1 MSISA
6 PNPPKETTAR
16 RTLSQRA
23 VDLMYPTMGTLTS
36 LSARQGGLSLIDQGI
51 VSVASFLTSVIVAR
65 ATSREE
71 LGVYYLAL
79 TLVLLGRGVQMQVV
93 SAPYMIYCH
102 RKHGDDQAAYTG
114 SSLVHQLALSATGAV
129 CFLGLGVAFWLGAGP
144 SGLALPVAILSA
156 ALPLLL
162 LREFC
167 RNHALTH
174 LRMVV
179 AITLDGIAA
188 SMQLGALLVLWH
200 LGLFSVAAAYAVMG
214 AAAAMACLEWFALQR
229 GRWHVRLSQVGGDW
243 RHNWSFARWAL
254 ASYLVGSTS
263 PFIIPWILTASAGAA
278 AAGLFGAAGT
288 LVGVANVFVMG
299 LGNFVVAKAS
309 IAFAQGGRS
318 GLCRVLRKASLLF
331 VVVVGCFFLVSLVA
345 GESLMVFVY
354 GHQYDGGGLVL
365 ATCVLSLLA
374 MSMGIVSGNGLW
386 VLERPR
392 ATFAADLCALAAT
405 LVTALFL
412 IGPLGALG
420 AALATLAG
428 SVTGGAMKSAKFLQL
443 IRSSPPT
450 PAKPEPSHP

>member
-6 PNPPKETTAR
+6 PNPPKETVTR

-51 VSVASFLTSVIVAR
+51 VSVASFVTSVIVAR

-79 TLVLLGRGVQMQVV
+79 TLVLLARGVQMQVV

-102 RKHGDDQAAYTG
+102 RKHGNDLAAYTG
-114 SSLVHQLALSATGAV
+114 SSLVHQLALSVVGAIG
-129 CFLGLGVAFWLGAGP
+129 FLGLGVAFWLGAGP

-156 ALPLLL
+156 GLPLLL

-167 RNHALTH
+167 RNYALTH
-174 LRMVV
+174 LRMIV
-179 AITLDGIAA
+179 AITLDGITALI
-188 SMQLGALLVLWH
+188 QLGSLLLLWRFE
-200 LGLFSVAAAYAVMG
+200 LLSIAAVYAVMG
-214 AAAAMACLEWFALQR
+214 IAAGTACLEWFVLQR

-254 ASYLVGSTS
+254 ASHLVGCTS

-288 LVGVANVFVMG
+288 LVGVANMFVMG

-309 IAFAQGGRS
+309 IAFAQGGRA

-331 VVVVGCFFLVSLVA
+331 GVVVGSFFVVSLVA
-345 GESLMVFVY
+345 GEFLMVFIY

-386 VLERPR
+386 VLEKPR
-392 ATFAADLCALAAT
+392 ATFTADLCALAAT
-405 LVTALFL
+405 LLTAFVL

-428 SVTGGAMKSAKFLQL
+428 SVTGGALKSAKFLQL
-443 IRSSPPT
+443 IRSLPPA
-450 PAKPEPSHP
+450 PANPEPSHP